1 MAEERDWLGDYAIV
15 GSIAALLVGVLL
27 AVLLS

>member
-1 MAEERDWLGDYAIV
+1 MPKDRDWLGDYAMVGGIV
-15 GSIAALLVGVLL
+15 GLLIGIVL

>member
-1 MAEERDWLGDYAIV
+1 MTEERDWLGDYAII
-15 GSIAALLVGVLL
+15 GGIAALLVGVLL

>member
-1 MAEERDWLGDYAIV
+1 MAEKRDWLGDYAMV
-15 GSIAALLVGVLL
+15 GGIAALLVGVLL

>member
-1 MAEERDWLGDYAIV
+1 MDQERDWLGDYAIA
-15 GSIAALLVGVLL
+15 GGIAALLVGVLL